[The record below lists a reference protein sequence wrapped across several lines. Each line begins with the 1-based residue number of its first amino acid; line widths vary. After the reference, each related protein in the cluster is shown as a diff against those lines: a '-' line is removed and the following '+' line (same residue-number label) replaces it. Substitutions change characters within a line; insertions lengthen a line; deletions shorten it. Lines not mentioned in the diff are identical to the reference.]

1 MDITAILDFT
11 GNAIYAAQAAVAVY
25 GAFCVVLIV
34 RRIAQKRFA
43 SREAAE
49 QFLSEVR
56 EPLQQRN
63 YDGVAEI
70 CDSPRYWSKAV
81 PQLILVA
88 LANRQR
94 SPNKLRQ
101 LLGERFEHEI
111 LADFE
116 YRMSWISTVVK
127 SAPMLG
133 LLGTVVGMISA
144 FGKIAATQKTGGD
157 PSALAG
163 DISLAL
169 WTTAIGLIIAIP
181 LIVAQAMIQIRLGKL
196 QDGVQDQL
204 SEFLDDLETVT
215 ATERRR

>member
-11 GNAIYAAQAAVAVY
+11 GNSIYAAQAAVAVY

-43 SREAAE
+43 SPDAAE

-56 EPLQQRN
+56 EPLQRRD